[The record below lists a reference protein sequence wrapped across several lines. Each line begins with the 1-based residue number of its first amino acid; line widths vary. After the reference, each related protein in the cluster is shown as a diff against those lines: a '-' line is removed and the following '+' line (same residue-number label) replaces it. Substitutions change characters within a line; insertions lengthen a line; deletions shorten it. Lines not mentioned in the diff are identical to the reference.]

1 MSGKQDRGNHVSES
15 RRRFMKDALVVGGG
29 VLMSSLMSAEAV
41 AAVAGAAKQ
50 YPKLGTYPAGSS
62 GDRVFAGLISPLTG
76 PFSATGADLKKGYDL
91 AFEQINNGS
100 GLAAKSPSLAGKKGV
115 LGKQVEWQVADSE
128 TNPNVAV
135 QLASRFIHQHNAVMI
150 GGGTASSTAVALE
163 KLAQSEKVID
173 MIGASGANATTG
185 VDCQRYA
192 FRPQVSAY
200 MAGKA
205 LAPVLAKRLGKD
217 RKAAYLVPDYNYGHS
232 VAQST
237 KKFTEAIGW
246 KTVMTQVAPVG
257 TTDFS
262 SYLINI
268 ANSGADVFVN
278 VEFGNDSVASSQQAA
293 QFGLLKHMKLVVPN
307 ISPFQA
313 KSSGADVVD
322 GMYGTV
328 SFWWTLAQKN
338 EYAKIFVDD
347 FYKKYHY
354 KPRWCAQQAYMQTFL
369 WADAV
374 TRAGTFYPPEVIK
387 QLESGHKVMTTLGEV
402 YYRAFDHQLVR
413 AVPVVV
419 GKKKAD
425 MKGPEDYFEIVGLV
439 PGEDVIPPTSETMCK
454 MPAYT

>member
-1 MSGKQDRGNHVSES
+1 MSNKQDRETHVSEG
-15 RRRFMKDALVVGGG
+15 RRRFMKDALAIGGG

-62 GDRVFAGLISPLTG
+62 GDRVFAGLVSPLTG
-76 PFSATGADLKKGYDL
+76 AFSATGADLKKGYDL
-91 AFEQINNGS
+91 AFEQLNAGAGIG
-100 GLAAKSPSLAGKKGV
+100 AKWPSLAGKKGV
-115 LGKQVEWQVADSE
+115 LGKQVEWQVADCE

-135 QLASRFIHQHNAVMI
+135 QLATRFIHQRNAVMI

-205 LAPVLAKRLGKD
+205 LAPVLAKHLGKD

-232 VAQST
+232 VASST
-237 KKFTEAIGW
+237 KRFTEAIGW
-246 KTVMTQVAPVG
+246 KSVMTQVAPVG
-257 TTDFS
+257 TTDYS
-262 SYLINI
+262 SYLLNI

-278 VEFGNDSVASSQQAA
+278 VEFGNDSVASSQQAE
-293 QFGLLKHMKLVVPN
+293 QFGLLKKMKLVVPN

-313 KSSGADVVD
+313 KSSGANVVA

-328 SFWWTLAQKN
+328 SFWWTLADKN
-338 EYAKIFVDD
+338 QFARIFVDD
-347 FYKKYHY
+347 FYKKYGY

-374 TRAGTFYPPEVIK
+374 SRAGTFYPPEVIK
-387 QLESGHKVMTTLGEV
+387 KLESGHKLMTSLGEV

-425 MKGPEDYFEIVGLV
+425 MKGPEDYFEIIGLV